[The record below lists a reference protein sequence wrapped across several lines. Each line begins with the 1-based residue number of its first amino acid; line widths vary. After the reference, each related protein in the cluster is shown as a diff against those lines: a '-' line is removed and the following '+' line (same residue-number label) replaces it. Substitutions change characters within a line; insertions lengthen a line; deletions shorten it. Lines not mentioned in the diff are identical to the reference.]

1 MASNKRV
8 VMEVYDDG
16 SISTKSATS
25 WEQLIRFVNQVNT
38 FLKQC
43 QQAQINILYE
53 QQQVTLDGYR
63 RQFEANNQVPF
74 DWTPVSIEGEDQID
88 GMNELHAAIMSIT
101 P

>member
-16 SISTKSATS
+16 SISTKPATT
-25 WEQLIRFVNQVNT
+25 WEELVRFVNSVNAI
-38 FLKQC
+38 LKQC
-43 QQAQINILYE
+43 QQAQINIIYE
-53 QQQVTLDGYR
+53 QQQATLDGYR
-63 RQFEANNQVPF
+63 RQYEATSQAQF
-74 DWTPVSIEGEDQID
+74 QWTPMSSEGEDQID